1 MPIVLLAFER
11 SAGMGE
17 RETMIND
24 MIEVVVLQTHKD
36 INLI

>member
-1 MPIVLLAFER
+1 MCRELFE
-11 SAGMGE
+11 GDHPPMGE